1 MDIKE
6 RIKLLVDR
14 FASGKYT
21 VFARNSG
28 IPVST
33 FKNYVDGSSNPTS
46 EHLKKIA
53 SVFGVNLN
61 WLILGEGGPFV
72 ERKQGE
78 EYSSWAKASACDP
91 VIQLLNDE
99 VERAGIT
106 LTSEQRK
113 AVLKILRELV
123 YRDVRS
129 IQELLSSF
137 SDRGKQGDES

>member
-14 FASGKYT
+14 FANGKYT

-33 FKNYVDGSSNPTS
+33 FKNYVDGSSHPTS

-53 SVFGVNLN
+53 SVFSVNLN

-78 EYSSWAKASACDP
+78 EYTSWAKISAGDP
-91 VIQLLNDE
+91 VVQLLSE
-99 VERAGIT
+99 EMERAGIT
-106 LTSEQRK
+106 LTQEQRK

-129 IQELLSSF
+129 IHELLRSF
-137 SDRGKQGDES
+137 SGREKQGDES